1 MAIVTLISF
10 MPAWRIRPQP
20 HRFAEP
26 YSGRTAALRL
36 CADIRI
42 HQPLDRASKRI
53 SAHSA
58 SEAFGLTLE
67 EIRAEMVPSNFIG
80 RAPSQVTEL
89 LENDVRP
96 ILEKYKDLLG
106 LEVEIK
112 V

>member
-1 MAIVTLISF
+1 
-10 MPAWRIRPQP
+10 
-20 HRFAEP
+20 
-26 YSGRTAALRL
+26 
-36 CADIRI
+36 
-42 HQPLDRASKRI
+42 
-53 SAHSA
+53 
-58 SEAFGLTLE
+58 
-67 EIRAEMVPSNFIG
+67 MVPSNFIG